1 LCGTTNLAKEK
12 KPSHAVQALLPL
24 ATAARLIYA
33 RATGHHTEDIAALN
47 GLARLIAAHTRI
59 YTVKID
65 ETARLLP
72 VEILAD
78 GDFEEG
84 GALFR
89 FKDPKR
95 APIGALAIRR
105 TDLGNAMDEIR
116 KLYGRSQG

>member
-1 LCGTTNLAKEK
+1 M
-12 KPSHAVQALLPL
+12 
-24 ATAARLIYA
+24 
-33 RATGHHTEDIAALN
+33 
-47 GLARLIAAHTRI
+47 
-59 YTVKID
+59 
-65 ETARLLP
+65 
-72 VEILAD
+72 LAD

-116 KLYGRSQG
+116 KLYGKTRG